1 MNSTK
6 YLITLLILTFL
17 LNNCSTTAQELTE
30 ERRELI
36 ISGLHWSG
44 NMVFQK
50 NGPDE
55 TNVGIIKYRQEDF
68 FNDVLSENDIQQ
80 SMELIQ
86 NTGTIKIAY
95 DSTFKTTDL
104 EFKADLIKK
113 INTALHD
120 QIKVKFLEN
129 NLLIGQDTLPLLN
142 QNSSGA
148 LFGKIKNS
156 TRLPRDF
163 IDTVVV
169 SGHVKYQLKFLSS
182 YQQITLSKNDI
193 GHQFQL
199 DNNLYK
205 LIEIFDNK
213 VVLEHSNKYAN
224 LNMINFVGKEK
235 AVSTKYCKEELER
248 KREENEPYSCQGQ
261 YSTTQRTT
269 LNSKVYDIFRKK
281 PDINEEEFT
290 KIATIEFLNTLKQSD
305 RYSVLSNITPIGK
318 KVIIY
323 APIYELREVL
333 IDY

>member
-148 LFGKIKNS
+148 LFGKMKNS

-169 SGHVKYQLKFLSS
+169 SGHAKYQLNFLSS
-182 YQQITLSKNDI
+182 YQQITLTKDDI
-193 GHQFQL
+193 GRQFQFCL
-199 DNNLYK
+199 LYTSPSPR
-205 LIEIFDNK
+205 D
-213 VVLEHSNKYAN
+213 A
-224 LNMINFVGKEK
+224 
-235 AVSTKYCKEELER
+235 
-248 KREENEPYSCQGQ
+248 
-261 YSTTQRTT
+261 T
-269 LNSKVYDIFRKK
+269 LSRM
-281 PDINEEEFT
+281 PSS
-290 KIATIEFLNTLKQSD
+290 A
-305 RYSVLSNITPIGK
+305 
-318 KVIIY
+318 
-323 APIYELREVL
+323 
-333 IDY
+333 